1 MGVEI
6 NRGEQ
11 RGYGTAGI
19 GYIVVPNNEDRD
31 EYVKRCYRNHTVDII
46 PGMNYSKTFNIP
58 ITIEALERVSFPER
72 TEDLGSTIVWVR
84 EDFQNRPVVIGVIKD
99 GSEASQMSSNQRQII
114 QEYGNQIAQ
123 IFFDAKKS
131 LINVHAVGN
140 AGIPAVVNIKSTGST
155 EDEVNIESNG
165 YFNSNSRVERHTITE
180 RYELVLNN
188 GKKDIY
194 KLEINDRKLNIVDQW
209 GNSITLTELSNEI
222 TDSFGRTIILDK
234 DNAHYKDS
242 FENEIILNKDNVK
255 VLCKKFNV
263 GQGKEQMVLGNTLK
277 SLMERLIGAIQSI
290 KVPTPN
296 GISGNPINTAQ
307 FSAIKSELDSFL
319 SKLSN
324 TD

>member
-31 EYVKRCYRNHTVDII
+31 EYVKHCYRNHTVDII

-123 IFFDAKKS
+123 IFFDAKRS

-165 YFNSNSRVERHTITE
+165 YFNSNSRVEKHSITE

-209 GNSITLTELSNEI
+209 GNSIVLTELSNEI

-242 FENEIILNKDNVK
+242 FENEIILNKDNVQ

-307 FSAIKSELDSFL
+307 FSAIKSELDSIL